1 MEIRNSVLEDKDIIR
16 DFCAAA
22 SDFQKSKSTV
32 SWPLFDPK
40 LIENEIREKR
50 QWKMMVGDE
59 VVCIWAITDSDPQIW
74 GDRNAEPALY
84 LHRIATN
91 PNFRGRNLVLDVVVW
106 AKRYAKTKNLQ
117 YIRMDTVGENL
128 GLIKHYKKCG
138 FDFLGL
144 SELEDT
150 EGLPAHYHK
159 ATVSLFQMKV

>member
-40 LIENEIREKR
+40 LIEHEIREKR

-91 PNFRGRNLVLDVVVW
+91 PNFRGRNLVLDIVVW
-106 AKRYAKTKNLQ
+106 AKRYAKNQKPSVHP
-117 YIRMDTVGENL
+117 YGYRWR
-128 GLIKHYKKCG
+128 
-138 FDFLGL
+138 
-144 SELEDT
+144 ELRLDSST
-150 EGLPAHYHK
+150 TRNVDLTFWAY
-159 ATVSLFQMKV
+159 LN

>member
-1 MEIRNSVLEDKDIIR
+1 
-16 DFCAAA
+16 
-22 SDFQKSKSTV
+22 
-32 SWPLFDPK
+32 
-40 LIENEIREKR
+40 
-50 QWKMMVGDE
+50 MMVGDE

-91 PNFRGRNLVLDVVVW
+91 PNFRSKNLVLDIVVW

-128 GLIKHYKKCG
+128 GLIKHYRKCG